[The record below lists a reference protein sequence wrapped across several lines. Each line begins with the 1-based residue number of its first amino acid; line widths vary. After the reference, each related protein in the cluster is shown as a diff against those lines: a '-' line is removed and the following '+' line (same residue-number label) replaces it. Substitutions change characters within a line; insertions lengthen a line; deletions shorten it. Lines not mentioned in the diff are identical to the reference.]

1 MSDTPNAPSQDP
13 SPDEDHPRVERERHV
28 RAAPDTVWEVLADRD
43 RRAHVLGGDLDV
55 DLADGA
61 HGTWFGPGEEPTA
74 ARVRYTEHARRLVFD
89 WGDGDDAAT
98 VDIRLAPDGAGTT
111 VRVVETRRAAVT
123 SPTASARVAFCLA
136 A

>member
-1 MSDTPNAPSQDP
+1 MSDSPNAPSPDP
-13 SPDEDHPRVERERHV
+13 STDADRPRVECERHV

-55 DLADGA
+55 DLVEDAR
-61 HGTWFGPGEEPTA
+61 GTWSGPGEEPSP
-74 ARVRYTEHARRLVFD
+74 ARVREVDHARRLVFD
-89 WGDGDDAAT
+89 WGDGDAAST
-98 VDIRLAPDGAGTT
+98 VDIRLAPTSAGTM

-123 SPTASARVAFCLA
+123 SPTASARAAFCLA